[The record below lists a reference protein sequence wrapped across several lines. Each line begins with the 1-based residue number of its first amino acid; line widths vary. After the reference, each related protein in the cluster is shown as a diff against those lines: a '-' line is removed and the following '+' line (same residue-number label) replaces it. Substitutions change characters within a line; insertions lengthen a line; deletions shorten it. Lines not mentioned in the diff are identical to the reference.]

1 MAITTYD
8 GHTGLCEACLR
19 ADDVDDTV
27 TLRADREDCD
37 SILGAVF
44 LQSCHLLCRLRL
56 GNGEVLILCGDI
68 MVGAC
73 RHLCGAEDLD
83 TTLAQARK
91 SLRTCHLVDI
101 LTVDIEYARA
111 AVNDADRVRIP
122 NLIEKCI
129 HRLCYF

>member
-27 TLRADREDCD
+27 ALRADREDCN
-37 SILGAVF
+37 SILGAVT
-44 LQSCHLLCRLRL
+44 LQRSYLLGRLGLRDRQVLIDGRNIVVGAGRHLL
-56 GNGEVLILCGDI
+56 GT
-68 MVGAC
+68 
-73 RHLCGAEDLD
+73 EDLD

-91 SLRTCHLVDI
+91 GLRTCHLVDI
-101 LTVDIEYARA
+101 LTVDIENARA
-111 AVNDADRVRIP
+111 AINDADRVCIP

>member
-1 MAITTYD
+1 VDDAV
-8 GHTGLCEACLR
+8 ALR
-19 ADDVDDTV
+19 ADG
-27 TLRADREDCD
+27 EYCD
-37 SILGAVF
+37 SILGAVT
-44 LQSCHLLCRLRL
+44 LQRCYLLCRLRL
-56 GNGEVLILCGDI
+56 SDREVLVYCGDI

-73 RHLCGAEDLD
+73 RNLLRTENLD